1 MKNFTLF
8 FLLAILAVLPLH
20 AQLSV
25 GFRGGYTLAT
35 MNYKDPTVGYKN
47 NGIGRPRSINSW
59 HADVVLNAPLGHNFY
74 IQPVL
79 RYITKGM
86 DLDVPYVNSPTSLY
100 MPCADKVR
108 LHYLELPLNLVYK
121 IPVSF
126 GKITLGAGPYAGYS
140 LGGHYDL
147 TIRYNG
153 HVVSNSQRDIGFDE
167 ASNIISTNTL
177 LRRFDTGAN
186 FMVGIEFNSL
196 VMISANYSLGLM
208 DIDKSTTS
216 NLQNRY
222 LGISLGVL
230 LDRED
235 Y

>member
-8 FLLAILAVLPLH
+8 FLLAILAVSPLY
-20 AQLSV
+20 AQLSI

-35 MNYKDPTVGYKN
+35 MRYKDPTVGYKN
-47 NGIGRPRSINSW
+47 NGIGHTRSMSSW

-74 IQPVL
+74 VQPVL

-86 DLDVPYVNSPTSLY
+86 DLDVPYANSVSSLY
-100 MPCADKVR
+100 MPCADRVR

-121 IPVSF
+121 IPLSF
-126 GKITLGAGPYAGYS
+126 GKIALGAGPYAGYS
-140 LGGHYDL
+140 LGGNYDL
-147 TIRYNG
+147 SIRYNG
-153 HVVSNSQRDIGFDE
+153 HVVSNSRQDIGFDE
-167 ASNIISTNTL
+167 GANIISTNTL

-186 FMVGIEFNSL
+186 FMVGVEFNSL
-196 VMISANYSLGLM
+196 VTISANYSLGLM
-208 DIDKSTTS
+208 DIDKSATS